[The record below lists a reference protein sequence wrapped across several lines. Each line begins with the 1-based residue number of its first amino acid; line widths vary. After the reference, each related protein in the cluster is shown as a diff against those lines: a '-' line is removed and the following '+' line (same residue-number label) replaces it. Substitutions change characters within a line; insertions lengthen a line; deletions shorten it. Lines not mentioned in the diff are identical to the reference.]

1 MTPEAIQAQLA
12 QINLLT
18 QTLDIE
24 VLEEVDST
32 NAYLWERFRENQ
44 SMPRVAIAKCQ
55 SAGRGQWGRTWT
67 SAEGGLYLSLL
78 TPLQLDPEYAYSLTI
93 ASVWGIAYSLRQD
106 DIPVQIKWPNDLLL
120 NGKKLGGIKTET
132 KVQQGNIAAAVIG
145 VGINFT
151 NPVPDMGIN
160 LKSFWQGEVK
170 ISGDR
175 LAALV
180 ITGILAGI
188 KKLKKASIQSILPDY
203 LTLLKN
209 MGEIVIYEGHQG
221 KIIGVNQKG
230 ELLLEMSAKGAKST
244 IKIPPGTISLGYES

>member
-1 MTPEAIQAQLA
+1 MTPEATGALLAQLNSSIPA
-12 QINLLT
+12 
-18 QTLDIE
+18 LDIE
-24 VLEEVDST
+24 VLEMVDST
-32 NAYLWERFRENQ
+32 NAYLWERFRENR

-67 SAEGGLYLSLL
+67 SVEGGLYLSLL
-78 TPLQLDPEYAYSLTI
+78 TPLQLDSEYGYSLTI
-93 ASVWGIAYSLRQD
+93 ASVWGIASLLHQN

-132 KVQQGNIAAAVIG
+132 KVRQGHIAAAVIG

-151 NPVPDMGIN
+151 NPFPEMGIN
-160 LKSFWQGEVK
+160 LASFWQGDVQ

-180 ITGILAGI
+180 ITGILTGI
-188 KKLKKASIQSILPDY
+188 RKLQKTSIQSILPDY

-209 MGEIVIYEGHQG
+209 MGETIIYEGHQG
-221 KIIGVNQKG
+221 EIIGVNAKG
-230 ELLLEMSAKGAKST
+230 ELLLQISAIGSKST
-244 IKIPPGTISLGYES
+244 IRIPPGAISLGYES